1 MKKLTFM
8 LACTGIMLLA
18 SSSAS
23 AQSSTSSK
31 SSSKSSIL
39 SSVLSSVANKKSST
53 SSDESSSNSSTS
65 STSSTSS
72 SGSGILSNVLSSVTN
87 SKTVAN
93 TISSVIGLNKLTAE
107 NLVGTWKYSEP
118 GVAFSSEE
126 LLAKAGGEVAATQV
140 REKLVEPYQKVG
152 ISSSNTQ
159 FTFNED
165 GTFKS
170 TIAGKSFNGKYTFDE
185 STNELKLKA
194 TLITLNGYATRS
206 GTSGVSVLF
215 ESKKILTLLQTV
227 ASLSGNSTLSTIG
240 DLSTNYDGV
249 RVGFDLEK

>member
-1 MKKLTFM
+1 MKKLTFVM
-8 LACTGIMLLA
+8 ACTGLMLLA
-18 SSSAS
+18 SGSAS

-31 SSSKSSIL
+31 SSSKSSVL
-39 SSVLSSVANKKSST
+39 SSVLSSVANKKTST
-53 SSDESSSNSSTS
+53 SSDESSSTSSKSSSKSST
-65 STSSTSS
+65 
-72 SGSGILSNVLSSVTN
+72 LSNVLSSVTN

-93 TISSVIGLNKLTAE
+93 TISSVIGLNKLTAD

-140 REKLVEPYQKVG
+140 REKLVEPYEKVG

-185 STNELKLKA
+185 SSNELKLKA
-194 TLITLNGYATRS
+194 TLITLSGYATRS